1 MSLAH
6 RLYNG
11 EVSYDFIG
19 RRRTWYAISGAFVL
33 ISLVS
38 LLVRGFNLGI
48 DFEGGGVFEFK
59 PNAATSVTEV
69 KDTVKDAGV
78 PGEPIV
84 EKIGGGVGTYRVK
97 TESLSSNE
105 VSAVAKQLSDKY
117 GVKPDDIN
125 PTSVSATWGK
135 QITNK
140 ALLGLG
146 VFLILV
152 IAYISARFEPRMA
165 AAAIIALLHDIVI
178 TAGIYS
184 IVGFEVTPSTVIAF
198 LTILGYS
205 LYDTVVVFDKVREN
219 TIGLAG
225 GSRMDYS
232 SAANLS
238 VNQTLMR
245 SINTSLTSLLPVG
258 SLLFV
263 GVFLLGAGS
272 LKDLSLSLFVGIATG
287 AYSSIFV
294 ATPLLADLKER
305 EPQFKAL
312 KARVAAKQAQAG
324 TGAGRLATAT
334 AGGSGTGRGGSASR
348 SSGRGT
354 SAATAE
360 ETDETPAETAPA
372 RPTAGSGGS
381 GGSRPSGGRQQPRQQ
396 QKRKGGRGGRPA
408 GKKRR

>member
-1 MSLAH
+1 
-6 RLYNG
+6 LYNG
-11 EVSYDFIG
+11 ETSIDFIG
-19 RRRTWYAISGAFVL
+19 RRRTWYLISGAFVL
-33 ISLVS
+33 ISLGS
-38 LLVRGFNLGI
+38 LLFQGFNLGV
-48 DFEGGGVFEFK
+48 DFKGGGVFEFTPK
-59 PNAATSVTEV
+59 AATTVTEV
-69 KDTVKDAGV
+69 IDTVRAAGV
-78 PGEPIV
+78 DSTPVV

-97 TESLSSNE
+97 TEELTSQE
-105 VSAVAKQLSDKY
+105 VSAVADRLATRY
-117 GVKPDDIN
+117 GISPDSIN
-125 PTSVSATWGK
+125 PTSVSPTWGR
-135 QITNK
+135 QITKK
-140 ALLGLG
+140 ALTGLI
-146 VFLILV
+146 VFLVLV
-152 IAYISARFEPRMA
+152 IAYISMRFEPKMA
-165 AAAIIALLHDIVI
+165 TAAIIALLHDILI

-219 TIGLAG
+219 TVGLAG

-232 SAANLS
+232 TAANLS

-294 ATPLLADLKER
+294 ATPLLTDLKER

-312 KARVAAKQAQAG
+312 RARVAARQSAVAAG
-324 TGAGRLATAT
+324 GRVAAAGAGGATVSVGRTGAAKAP
-334 AGGSGTGRGGSASR
+334 AA
-348 SSGRGT
+348 
-354 SAATAE
+354 AATAE
-360 ETDETPAETAPA
+360 TEEAAPA
-372 RPTAGSGGS
+372 KSAAAARPGGA
-381 GGSRPSGGRQQPRQQ
+381 RQQPRP
-396 QKRKGGRGGRPA
+396 QKRKGGRGGGRPS

>member
-19 RRRTWYAISGAFVL
+19 RRKVWYAISGAFVL

-59 PNAATSVTEV
+59 PNTATTVTEV
-69 KDTVKDAGV
+69 KDTVQAAGV

-84 EKIGGGVGTYRVK
+84 EKIGSGIGQYRVK
-97 TESLSSNE
+97 TESLSSDE
-105 VSAVAKQLSDKY
+105 VSAVAAQLSSKY

-146 VFLILV
+146 VFLLLV
-152 IAYISARFEPRMA
+152 ILYISARFESRMA
-165 AAAIIALLHDIVI
+165 AAAIIALLHDIII

-219 TIGLAG
+219 TVGLAG

-334 AGGSGTGRGGSASR
+334 AGGGSSRTGSSR
-348 SSGRGT
+348 STARAS

-360 ETDETPAETAPA
+360 ETDDTPAETAPA
-372 RPTAGSGGS
+372 KPAASGGS
-381 GGSRPSGGRQQPRQQ
+381 GASRPSGARQQPRP

>member
-19 RRRTWYAISGAFVL
+19 KRRTWYIISGSLVV
-33 ISLVS
+33 ISLLS
-38 LLVRGFNLGI
+38 LIVRGFNLGI
-48 DFEGGGVFEFK
+48 DFEGGGVFEFTPK
-59 PNAATSVTEV
+59 AATTVTEV
-69 KDTVKDAGV
+69 ADTVKAAGV
-78 PGEPIV
+78 PGDPIV
-84 EKIGGGVGTYRVK
+84 EKIGGGVGSYRVK
-97 TESLSSNE
+97 TKSLTSGQ
-105 VSAVAKQLSDKY
+105 VTAVATKIASKY
-117 GVKPDDIN
+117 GIEPDDIN
-125 PTSVSATWGK
+125 PTSVSPTWGK

-146 VFLILV
+146 VFLLLV
-152 IAYISARFEPRMA
+152 ITYISMRFEPRMA
-165 AAAIIALLHDIVI
+165 AAAIIALLHDILI

-184 IVGFEVTPSTVIAF
+184 VVGFEVTPSTVIAF

-219 TIGLAG
+219 TVGLAG
-225 GSRMDYS
+225 GNRMDYS

-312 KARVAAKQAQAG
+312 KARVAARQAALASQAAPKVAAAGAGGGTTTVDAGDDAKPGRTSASSRSTSG
-324 TGAGRLATAT
+324 TGARK
-334 AGGSGTGRGGSASR
+334 SAQ
-348 SSGRGT
+348 
-354 SAATAE
+354 A
-360 ETDETPAETAPA
+360 
-372 RPTAGSGGS
+372 
-381 GGSRPSGGRQQPRQQ
+381 